1 MITGASGASVGIE
14 ADATIADK
22 SRTMGTGSSEGRN
35 MEYGGGGEDGMGS
48 DIRCNSDEDGERW
61 SINGGVGK
69 GRRLAASPDED

>member
-1 MITGASGASVGIE
+1 
-14 ADATIADK
+14 
-22 SRTMGTGSSEGRN
+22 